1 MAERADKKQSS
12 TPSELRSR
20 IAKNAKR
27 GAHALSERLEHVA
40 ASRSGQTAKI
50 ASRAAELVQKA
61 SSAIVVDE
69 DAMERLGR
77 PGEQP
82 AERQSAPYKETG
94 DPLSPNKRSNGARKP
109 GTRDSREAIERAEN
123 EGMVRVP

>member
-1 MAERADKKQSS
+1 MAERAQKKQSS
-12 TPSELRSR
+12 IPSEMRSR

-40 ASRSGQTAKI
+40 ASSSGQTAKI

-61 SSAIVVDE
+61 TSRIVVDA

-82 AERQSAPYKETG
+82 AQRQSAPYK
-94 DPLSPNKRSNGARKP
+94 DPLSPNRRSNGARKP
-109 GTRDSREAIERAEN
+109 VTRESREAIERAEN
-123 EGMVRVP
+123 EGMVP